1 MDSIRNAISMKHQLV
16 PAGWS
21 RLSGRP
27 ISADMSTCQSG
38 AGDCQRTVHNCTCRL
53 PVVDLRARGIA
64 LWSEDP
70 VVGAKLSTTLSM
82 RDSAPGVF
90 RIDGTDWPERLG
102 AALNNL
108 SPIER
113 ISLRGAYL
121 DDSGSC
127 DPWKAVDA
135 DSLMAQARSP
145 WLPGVL
151 NERRLICHLQP
162 IVRADDGSTFGFE
175 ALARAEVDG
184 RLKNGGEIIDA
195 ARAHRAIFQFD
206 QIART
211 HAIRSCG
218 PKLHGDE
225 KLFVNFLPMVI
236 YDPKI
241 CLQTCWEAAQE
252 AGIDISSL
260 VFEVVES
267 EAFPDIAHLK
277 RILGHYQEQ
286 GAGVALDDL
295 GTGHTALS
303 YIEELSPNYIKLAKG
318 LIPEKPRF
326 GDLHLVRGIVEHA
339 KRRNVTVLLEGVETE
354 EQLCAAKD
362 LGIDLIQGWLTGRP
376 AAEPVRTQT
385 KQQQR
390 HAA

>member
-1 MDSIRNAISMKHQLV
+1 MH
-16 PAGWS
+16 
-21 RLSGRP
+21 
-27 ISADMSTCQSG
+27 
-38 AGDCQRTVHNCTCRL
+38 
-53 PVVDLRARGIA
+53 
-64 LWSEDP
+64 
-70 VVGAKLSTTLSM
+70 
-82 RDSAPGVF
+82 DSAPGVF
-90 RIDGTDWPERLG
+90 RIDGANWPERLE
-102 AALNNL
+102 AILNGL

-113 ISLRGAYL
+113 TSIRGAYL
-121 DDSGSC
+121 DGAGKC

-135 DSLMAQARSP
+135 DSLLIQARSA

-151 NERRLICHLQP
+151 NERRLVAHLQP
-162 IVRADDGSTFGFE
+162 IVRASDRSTFGFE
-175 ALARAEVDG
+175 SLARAEVDG
-184 RLKNGGEIIDA
+184 QLKNGGDLVDA
-195 ARAHRAIFQFD
+195 ARAHRALFQFD

-218 PKLHGDE
+218 PKLQGDE

-241 CLQTCWEAAQE
+241 CLRTCWEAAQE
-252 AGIDISSL
+252 VGVALSSL

-277 RILGHYQEQ
+277 HILEHYQEN

-354 EQLCAAKD
+354 DQLHAAND

-376 AAEPVRTQT
+376 AAEPVRTQA
-385 KQQQR
+385 QRQQR
-390 HAA
+390 KAA